1 MWINLATF
9 AWDINRMKKQLVIS
23 TSLDLVRIA
32 SDRIVYIASDGNY
45 STLVQTDNE
54 VRMIS
59 YQLGQI
65 EKMISSQLGSD
76 GNSFIRIGKSL
87 IINRSY
93 IYYINIPKQRLTLS
107 DVASFSH
114 SVTAS
119 KEALKQ
125 LKELLDS
132 YERI

>member
-1 MWINLATF
+1 
-9 AWDINRMKKQLVIS
+9 MKKHLLIT
-23 TSLDLVRIA
+23 TSIDLVRIA
-32 SDRIVYIASDGNY
+32 PENIVYIASDGNY

-54 VRMIS
+54 VRLLS

-65 EKMISSQLGSD
+65 ERMIASQLGSE

-93 IYYINIPKQRLTLS
+93 IYYINISKQKLILS

-114 SVTAS
+114 SVSAS

-125 LKELLDS
+125 LKELL
-132 YERI
+132 EKEMK

>member
-54 VRMIS
+54 VRMLS

-65 EKMISSQLGSD
+65 EKMISNQLGSE
-76 GNSFIRIGKSL
+76 GNVFIRIGKSL

>member
-1 MWINLATF
+1 
-9 AWDINRMKKQLVIS
+9 MKKQLVIS
-23 TSLDLVRIA
+23 TSIDLVRIA
-32 SDRIVYIASDGNY
+32 PEKIVYIY

-54 VRMIS
+54 VRMLS

-65 EKMISSQLGSD
+65 EKMISSQLGSE
-76 GNSFIRIGKSL
+76 GNIFIRIGKSL

-93 IYYINIPKQRLTLS
+93 IYYINIPKQKLTLS
-107 DVASFSH
+107 DVLSFNH

-125 LKELLDS
+125 LKELL
-132 YERI
+132 EKEVK

>member
-1 MWINLATF
+1 
-9 AWDINRMKKQLVIS
+9 MKKQLIIS
-23 TSLDLVRIA
+23 TSIDLVRIA
-32 SDRIVYIASDGNY
+32 PEKIVYIASDGNY

-54 VRMIS
+54 VRMLS

-65 EKMISSQLGSD
+65 EKMISTQLGSE
-76 GNSFIRIGKSL
+76 GNIFIRIGKSL

-93 IYYINIPKQRLTLS
+93 IYYINIPKQKLILS

-125 LKELLDS
+125 LKELL
-132 YERI
+132 EKEVK